1 MQTTEFF
8 PGDATL
14 TRRIK
19 KHCHEHQLHFKE
31 YGHWQRYGRLGRK
44 YKVDKYVADAAVVR
58 REIACREQEIIQQ
71 QRQRNEERQRRA
83 EQWIQEN
90 AEMVRFFQELDRELN
105 RKLERPKKDHTYLDW
120 RQFGF

>member
-58 REIACREQEIIQQ
+58 REIARREQEIIQQ

-83 EQWIQEN
+83 EQWML
-90 AEMVRFFQELDRELN
+90 EMQQQTTLILREY
-105 RKLERPKKDHTYLDW
+105 ERQQRQKQDYAAIDW